1 MNESN
6 QQHSN
11 EKQLW
16 RQFAAQDQ
24 TQPVLSDL
32 EPNLLAAYIDGK
44 ADPSQVEQIESL
56 MASNPVLLEE
66 LIELRQLQDAGPAL
80 VSQAFLDRAKALA
93 APQQTAPVAV
103 RQAGASHRVQW
114 AAAAAAV
121 VLACL
126 AGYTIGQTTF
136 QGQHSAQAAIS
147 SQAFLELDGLTSGP
161 ALALILQPNGSNGGE
176 E

>member
-6 QQHSN
+6 QQHAN

-44 ADPSQVEQIESL
+44 AEASQVEQIESL

-66 LIELRQLQDAGPAL
+66 LIELRQLQDAGATL
-80 VSQAFLDRAKALA
+80 VCQAFLDRAKALL
-93 APQQTAPVAV
+93 PGSPIIPSRTAFWQ
-103 RQAGASHRVQW
+103 RLQW

-121 VLACL
+121 FLACL
-126 AGYTIGQTTF
+126 GGYTDGQTTF
-136 QGQHSAQAAIS
+136 QDQLVAEASLS
-147 SQAFLELDGLTSGP
+147 SQAPMELDELT
-161 ALALILQPNGSNGGE
+161 LALILLPNGSNGGE
-176 E
+176 K